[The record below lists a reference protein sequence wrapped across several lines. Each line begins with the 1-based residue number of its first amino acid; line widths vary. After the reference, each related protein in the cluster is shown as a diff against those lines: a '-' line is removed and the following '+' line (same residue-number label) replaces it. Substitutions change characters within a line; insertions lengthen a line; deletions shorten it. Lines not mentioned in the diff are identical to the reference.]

1 MGSGRRPGKFWG
13 FGTKITWKRCGN
25 ALKRVFFEEKTAFSK
40 REIPK
45 FRACGATTLS
55 AIIQNI
61 VDVVQIIRKRIIL
74 ILFMKRLL
82 SKQFS
87 NLQAAIAR
95 STHAQNVSYSVTSAL
110 RLDNI
115 WFTGGYGDLY
125 ACTNLFSLWL
135 AAETW

>member
-1 MGSGRRPGKFWG
+1 MCF
-13 FGTKITWKRCGN
+13 
-25 ALKRVFFEEKTAFSK
+25 LKRKLLFRSVKSQN
-40 REIPK
+40 
-45 FRACGATTLS
+45 FRAGGATTLS

-61 VDVVQIIRKRIIL
+61 VDVIQIIRKQIIL
-74 ILFMKRLL
+74 ILFMKLLL